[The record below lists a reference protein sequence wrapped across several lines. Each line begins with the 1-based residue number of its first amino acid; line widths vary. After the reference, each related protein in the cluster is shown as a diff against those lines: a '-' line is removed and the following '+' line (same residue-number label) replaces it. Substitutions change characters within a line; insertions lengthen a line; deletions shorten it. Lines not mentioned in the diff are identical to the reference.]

1 MLLPKVAVPLA
12 VAAGLVAASPAAG
25 ASHGTVSRIGHG
37 SVAHLLGGS
46 AGAPIFPGLVNSRLV
61 RAQRAL
67 NRVVDYTD
75 DDMDAKAE
83 AALYRVRLQMR
94 LAWRAAKYVIDTA
107 PPPVIA
113 PDSFTAAAGERRLR
127 GAGGAAGAIADQY
140 TTAGAVLGLQ
150 HTVAQT
156 AIGIVDMAHGT
167 LRDSLSRTIF
177 AAMDQR
183 DAAIAYIHSIDVPP
197 PPGDGLA
204 STSATRHLKGAPV
217 GGTWGTVMPPIG
229 SQVEDEINQI
239 DGALHLSQTLG
250 TGIKRVYKD
259 AEFQALQTQRA
270 IDTFWPPVVGD

>member
-1 MLLPKVAVPLA
+1 MLLPKLAVPLA

-25 ASHGTVSRIGHG
+25 ASHGTASRLGHG

-46 AGAPIFPGLVNSRLV
+46 VGAPTYPGLVNSRLV
-61 RAQRAL
+61 RTQRAL

-75 DDMDAKAE
+75 DEMDAKAV
-83 AALYRVRLQMR
+83 AALYRVRLQMK

-107 PPPVIA
+107 PPPVIT
-113 PDSFTAAAGERRLR
+113 PDSVGGRRLQ

-156 AIGIVDMAHGT
+156 ALGIVDMAHGT

-183 DAAIAYIHSIDVPP
+183 DTAIAYIHSIDVPP

-204 STSATRHLKGAPV
+204 STSATRRLKGAPV
-217 GGTWGTVMPPIG
+217 GGTWATVMPPIS

-250 TGIKRVYKD
+250 AGIKRVMKD

-270 IDTFWPPVVGD
+270 IDTYWPPVVGD